1 MKRRPLSLLSV
12 FAAGV
17 CFAVIVLV
25 APSKAISHH
34 KYKTSSHEAV
44 PNRYVIEFNYGDS
57 KSADSFVHLFQ
68 TKFKNSKI
76 HITERFEHDLFN
88 GISFDLNGLDSK
100 ELKAALEAV
109 LDHTHVKAA
118 YPVRI
123 IRRSEV
129 MIEKTVSKRESLS
142 SLPHGM
148 TQVDRVHSELKIFG
162 KGIKVGVIDSGVDYL
177 HPALG
182 GGFGKGFKV
191 QYGYDLVGNEY
202 TGENSPIP
210 GPDPLDSCTVESGA
224 SGHGTHV
231 SGIIAGYDAKTNF
244 TGVAPQATLGMWRI
258 FGCKGFAASDVIVKA
273 LLMAYDA
280 GMDII
285 SASVGGDDAWSN
297 SPEAIVA
304 QRIAKKGVPFI
315 VSSGNVFYA
324 GDRTAFTVTAPS
336 TSKDVWSIASAE
348 NAYYKVN
355 YFNVSSISKRIVCA
369 TVSLNLVNG
378 AIFAGDKNVGS
389 KNDACNASTVPDLK
403 GKIAL
408 VQRGGCDFIEKSLNV
423 AKAGA
428 IGLVI
433 YNNYGDSIFVPA
445 KFETTIPIIGISAA
459 DGLAILAG
467 IKAGTEILTF
477 DPNPHYLPRDNGYLI
492 SDFSSIGASNE
503 LDLKPNIAGV
513 GGQVFSTLPRYRDNW
528 GFMSGTSMAAPYV
541 SGSIALFIE
550 AKGFKRNNKV
560 ISRQFKNYA
569 MKLVHT
575 KGNSVIESPLLQG
588 AGLVQVYDAISGK
601 VSVSPTQISFND
613 SSSFAKYKTQTL
625 TIHNTGKARAVFKV
639 INEPSIALAPY
650 NRSGQG
656 YAIVGPV
663 GFSNAKAK
671 LIFSKTSVT
680 INSGQKAT
688 VRVTVVPPKTNPKDH
703 IIYGGYIRFKTSN
716 HESAIDATVPYFGI
730 VGRQCDLP
738 LFDLNYPYLSDSKGK
753 RFYSKSQTYIY
764 DRSNNATTPSIVYRL
779 LTPTAMFDV
788 DVLNAKTKKSIGK
801 TMTNSFYL
809 NRNSNYGDIFKSNI
823 AWDATYVSTELSG
836 TQSEI
841 PVPSGTYILSLRALK
856 LLGNPDDPKDW
867 ETFQTSPISVIN
879 KINLESD
886 PSYIHVVI
894 YLILLLFI

>member
-1 MKRRPLSLLSV
+1 
-12 FAAGV
+12 
-17 CFAVIVLV
+17 
-25 APSKAISHH
+25 
-34 KYKTSSHEAV
+34 
-44 PNRYVIEFNYGDS
+44 
-57 KSADSFVHLFQ
+57 
-68 TKFKNSKI
+68 
-76 HITERFEHDLFN
+76 ITERFEHDLFN

-224 SGHGTHV
+224 SHGTHV

-315 VSSGNVFYA
+315 VSTGNSGSD
-324 GDRTAFTVTAPS
+324 GAFTVGIPS
-336 TSKDVWSIASAE
+336 IGKDVWSIASVE
-348 NAYYKVN
+348 NAYYKIN
-355 YFNVSSISKRIVCA
+355 YFKAIYATTSS
-369 TVSLNLVNG
+369 NLVSG
-378 AIFAGDKNVGS
+378 AVVAGDKNIGS
-389 KNDACNASTVPDLK
+389 KSDGCDPSTVPNLK
-403 GKIAL
+403 GKLAL
-408 VQRGGCDFIEKSLNV
+408 VQRGSCTFTLKSTNV
-423 AKAGA
+423 IKAGA

-433 YNNYGDSIFVPA
+433 YNDYEGDAFTPL
-445 KFETTIPIIGISAA
+445 KFESTIPIVSISAA
-459 DGLAILAG
+459 GGLAILAG

-492 SDFSSIGASNE
+492 SDFSSIDASNE
-503 LDLKPNIAGV
+503 LDIKPNIAGI
-513 GGQVFSTLPRYRDNW
+513 GGQIYSTLPRFLNSW

-560 ISRQFKNYA
+560 ISHQFKNYA

-663 GFSNAKAK
+663 GFSNSKAK

-703 IIYGGYIRFKTSN
+703 IMYGGYIHFKSGN
-716 HESAIDATVPYFGI
+716 HKSTLDTTVPYFGV
-730 VGRQCDLP
+730 VGKQRDLP
-738 LFDLNYPYLSDSKGK
+738 LFDAKYPYLSDSDGTNV
-753 RFYSKSQTYIY
+753 FSKIDTYTY
-764 DRSNNATTPSIVYRL
+764 DRSNSTTIPYIIYRL
-779 LTPTAMFDV
+779 LTPTAKFDV

-801 TMTNSFYL
+801 TMTDSQHWTVEGSVGLGLDNS
-809 NRNSNYGDIFKSNI
+809 SS
-823 AWDATYVSTELSG
+823 S
-836 TQSEI
+836 I
-841 PVPSGTYILSLRALK
+841 PVPSGTYILNLKALK
-856 LLGNPDDPKDW
+856 LLGNPKDPKDW
-867 ETFQTSPISVIN
+867 ETFQTGPI
-879 KINLESD
+879 
-886 PSYIHVVI
+886 VVK
-894 YLILLLFI
+894 